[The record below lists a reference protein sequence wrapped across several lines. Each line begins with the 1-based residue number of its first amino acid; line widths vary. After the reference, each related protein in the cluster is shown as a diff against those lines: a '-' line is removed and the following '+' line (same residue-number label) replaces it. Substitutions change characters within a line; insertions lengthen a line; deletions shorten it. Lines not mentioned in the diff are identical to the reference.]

1 MKISVV
7 TESQARDLVTMADA
21 IQLVEAAFVS
31 LAKGQSQLFPAVRGR
46 GSDPGTRFGVKAG
59 YDADRRIPGLKVGSY
74 WPGNVAK
81 GLEAHGST
89 TLLLDDETG
98 FPDALIAATHL
109 NALRTAASDAVAV
122 KHLARADASVLAVV
136 GSGHQSYWEALAVAE
151 VRTLSEVWVCARN
164 SVAAGRLAARLV
176 EAGLPART
184 GAIETALPKADI
196 VCTVTAAR
204 QPLFPATLISPGTH
218 ISAMGADGPG
228 KQELDPALFASAALW
243 ADAPE
248 QSALIG
254 EFQHRPATLNAP
266 IQAIG
271 ELIMGHLPGRSG
283 PDAITIYDSS
293 GVALQDLAICAFALE
308 RARAA
313 GVSLTLD
320 LG

>member
-7 TESQARDLVTMADA
+7 TDSQARDLVSLADA

-59 YDADRRIPGLKVGSY
+59 YDADRRLPGLKVGSY
-74 WPGNVAK
+74 WPGNVAR

-98 FPDALIAATHL
+98 FPAALIAATHL

-122 KHLARADASVLAVV
+122 KHLARPDARILTVV
-136 GSGHQSYWEALAVAE
+136 GTGHQAYWEAMAVAE
-151 VRTLSEVWVCARN
+151 VRGLEEVWICGRN
-164 SVAAGRLAARLV
+164 IAAAEALAGRLV

-184 GAIETALPKADI
+184 GLTKESVPKADI
-196 VCTVTAAR
+196 ICTVTAAR
-204 QPLFPATLISPGTH
+204 QPLFPASLISPGTH
-218 ISAMGADGPG
+218 VSAMGADGPG
-228 KQELDPALFASAALW
+228 KQELDPALFETASLW

-248 QSALIG
+248 QSARIG
-254 EFQHRPATLNAP
+254 EFQHLSAASMVY

-271 ELIMGHLPGRSG
+271 ELISGHLPGRTAS
-283 PDAITIYDSS
+283 DAVTIYDSS
-293 GVALQDLAICAFALE
+293 GLALQDLAICAFALE
-308 RARAA
+308 RARAE